1 MSKKHCRTVA
11 RRDLSA
17 SRAELVLDGHLIS
30 RLRATASPQG
40 EARGLLGGGGALR
53 VMTPTHLP
61 MKGRN
66 VGVYGFLDGNRGLYR
81 GDLIQG
87 SIAVEG
93 RNYPTR
99 GPYLVRIP
107 LMLDCA
113 AQRALGIALHIRAA
127 PPYLLPIPQGHDRA
141 AQRAHGFVLHIRA
154 APPAS
159 ARRSSENCFIARA
172 GAGVLECGWKN
183 MRNGGLVL
191 CQWASWRRVGAG
203 CPA

>member
-1 MSKKHCRTVA
+1 
-11 RRDLSA
+11 
-17 SRAELVLDGHLIS
+17 
-30 RLRATASPQG
+30 
-40 EARGLLGGGGALR
+40 
-53 VMTPTHLP
+53 MTLQPLP

-87 SIAVEG
+87 SVAVEG

-99 GPYLVRIP
+99 GPYLLPIP
-107 LMLDCA
+107 QGYDRA
-113 AQRALGIALHIRAA
+113 AQRALGIALHNRAA

-141 AQRAHGFVLHIRA
+141 AQRALGFVLHNRA

-172 GAGVLECGWKN
+172 GAGVLECGWKKL
-183 MRNGGLVL
+183 RNGGLVL
-191 CQWASWRRVGAG
+191 CRWASWRRAGAG